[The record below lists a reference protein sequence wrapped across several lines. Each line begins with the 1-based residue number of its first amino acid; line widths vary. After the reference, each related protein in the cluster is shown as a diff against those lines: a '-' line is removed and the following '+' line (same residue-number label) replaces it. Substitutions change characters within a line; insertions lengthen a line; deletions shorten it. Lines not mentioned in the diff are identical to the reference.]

1 MARGAAPSSAS
12 SSAPSSAPGR
22 PRGERTKLLRI
33 LSSKLQRAH
42 HERHIGTMRP
52 VLFEAGDAGPTM
64 EGYTDNYIRV
74 ELPYDPALVNTV
86 VPVTLERFT
95 GEGHMTG
102 PIGAFRSIE
111 VLTA

>member
-1 MARGAAPSSAS
+1 
-12 SSAPSSAPGR
+12 
-22 PRGERTKLLRI
+22 
-33 LSSKLQRAH
+33 
-42 HERHIGTMRP
+42 
-52 VLFEAGDAGPTM
+52 M

-95 GEGHMTG
+95 GEGHLSG
-102 PIGAFRSIE
+102 PIGSFRPTE